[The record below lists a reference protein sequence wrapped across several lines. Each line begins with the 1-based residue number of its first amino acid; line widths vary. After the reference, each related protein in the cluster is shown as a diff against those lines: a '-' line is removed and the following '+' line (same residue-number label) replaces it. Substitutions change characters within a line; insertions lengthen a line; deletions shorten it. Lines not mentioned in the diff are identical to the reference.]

1 MEQIADRVLARFSPT
16 ALASWFGEA
25 LPSLITALLVMLIF
39 LLLWKALSRGLN
51 LMRSRTRLDPTV
63 ASFVNTS
70 LKYVLFTVARLMAL
84 GELGI
89 NTGSKMRRITSP
101 PGSS

>member
-1 MEQIADRVLARFSPT
+1 
-16 ALASWFGEA
+16 
-25 LPSLITALLVMLIF
+25 
-39 LLLWKALSRGLN
+39 
-51 LMRSRTRLDPTV
+51 MRSRTRLDPTV